1 MRCSP
6 SGSVRGP
13 NSRLDSGGRWTHAK
27 AEVSDE
33 REGAAP
39 DRKHRRVKRT
49 MFGADLCV
57 NRGGKSGRQHQAKKK
72 RLR

>member
-1 MRCSP
+1 MRCS
-6 SGSVRGP
+6 SCGSVRGP
-13 NSRLDSGGRWTHAK
+13 NSRLDSGGRWTHTK

-39 DRKHRRVKRT
+39 DRKHHGVQRT

-57 NRGGKSGRQHQAKKK
+57 NRGGKSGPRHQAKKK
-72 RLR
+72 RLG